1 MMAYD
6 TLIVGAGLAGL
17 VMAERL
23 ARINNEK
30 VLIIEQR
37 DHIGGNCYDFYNND
51 GILVHQYGPHI
62 FHTDNKNV
70 WDYISQ
76 FTEWHYYQHTVLGM
90 VDGHSI
96 PVPFNLNSL
105 HAILPESLA
114 AKIENKLIS
123 SFGFGSKLPI
133 EELLQSDDNDL
144 NYLAKLIYDKI
155 YINYSLKQWG
165 NSFESISS
173 DILNRVPVAITKDNR
188 YFYDRYQGL
197 PKHGFTRMFH
207 RMIDHPNIK
216 ILLNTSM
223 SEVVELSLASH
234 NITFLG
240 NPFYGNLIFTGMLDE
255 LFSYRFGK
263 LPYRSLKFVH
273 ETIGENL
280 FQNNS
285 VINYP
290 NDYDFTRITEF
301 KHMTGQRHHSTSIL
315 REYPFPYRNNSE
327 DIPCYPIITSK
338 NKKTLSKYLQFKDQ
352 FKNIFLIGRLAEY
365 KYYDM
370 DDMVANA
377 LHLFDK
383 RMRRV

>member
-1 MMAYD
+1 MVYWGKKVYDIPYGVYPYRSQIYFRIYLIMTYD

-37 DHIGGNCYDFYNND
+37 DHIGGNCYDFYNNE

-76 FTEWHYYQHTVLGM
+76 FTEWRYYQHTVLGM
-90 VDGHSI
+90 IDGHYI

-105 HAILPESLA
+105 HAILPVYLA
-114 AKIENKLIS
+114 DTIENKLIS
-123 SFGFGSKLPI
+123 NFGLGSKLPI
-133 EELLQSDDNDL
+133 NELLQSDDPDL
-144 NYLAKLIYDKI
+144 NYLAKLVYDKI

-165 NSFESISS
+165 NSFETISS
-173 DILNRVPVAITKDNR
+173 DILRRVPVAVTKDNR

-197 PKHGFTRMFH
+197 PKHGFTRMFQ

-223 SEVVELSLASH
+223 SEAVELSLSSRD
-234 NITFLG
+234 IVFLG
-240 NPFYGNLIFTGMLDE
+240 NPFHGNLIFTGMIDE
-255 LFSYRFGK
+255 LFNYKFGE

-273 ETIGENL
+273 ETIEKKI
-280 FQNNS
+280 F
-285 VINYP
+285 
-290 NDYDFTRITEF
+290 
-301 KHMTGQRHHSTSIL
+301 
-315 REYPFPYRNNSE
+315 
-327 DIPCYPIITSK
+327 SK
-338 NKKTLSKYLQFKDQ
+338 QFGDQLSQ
-352 FKNIFLIGRLAEY
+352 
-365 KYYDM
+365 
-370 DDMVANA
+370 
-377 LHLFDK
+377 
-383 RMRRV
+383 